1 MEGDVF
7 ADLRRHVDRA
17 HYRYLYPDIARTT
30 LDPVEHWHHHG
41 WAERRQPNTWFDT
54 GFYLDEY
61 RDIADA
67 RIDPLLHYI
76 RHGRAEGRLARA
88 PHATRLAAL
97 AAARPAA
104 SRPVGYDAPADAPI
118 LDSAELTAH
127 LLPAM
132 ARAQGIIGLLVAV
145 SHDRYID
152 VTGGIQLVIADEQR
166 ACADAGT
173 THLHL
178 APAVAR
184 LRLADDIAP
193 PPLLQ
198 ATLDGVFLGLVAGEA
213 AVAALRETAGLLPD
227 RPRRLVVHSVLGH
240 RTSILLALAD
250 ACAPDPVFWLHDHTS
265 LCEGFNLLRNDLD
278 ACFAPPQDSMACRI
292 CVHGPSRPAHRDA
305 IRTLF
310 DTVRFHILAPSRVTL
325 DLWLARAD
333 LPFTSARVCEPATLV
348 PAAPHHEPETD
359 PAAPLRVAFLG
370 YPLAHKG
377 WPLFLDLVA
386 ALNLAD
392 PNNPTCALFQ
402 LALAD
407 AIRPMDDVT
416 AIPVRVGAT
425 TRDAA
430 VEALLAHRI
439 EAVIVPSPWPETF
452 SFVAHEALAAGAA
465 ALALTASGNV
475 AATISRHQAGR
486 VFETPQALID
496 HLVSGRARTEI
507 RARKRPAPL
516 RLIPGSGS
524 LPLLTELLAA
534 PAA

>member
-7 ADLRRHVDRA
+7 ADLSRHVDRA

-41 WAERRQPNTWFDT
+41 WAERRRPNTWFDT

-76 RHGRAEGRLARA
+76 RHGRAEGRLARP
-88 PHATRLAAL
+88 PHATRLASL

-104 SRPVGYDAPADAPI
+104 ARPTGYDAPADAPI
-118 LDSAELTAH
+118 LDSAELTAR

-132 ARAQGIIGLLVAV
+132 ARAHAAIGLLVAV
-145 SHDRYID
+145 SHDRYTD

-166 ACADAGT
+166 ACAAAGT

-184 LRLADDIAP
+184 MRLADDIEP

-213 AVAALRETAGLLPD
+213 AIAALRETAQVLPD
-227 RPRRLVVHSVLGH
+227 RRRRLAVHSVLGH
-240 RTSILLALAD
+240 RTPILLALAD

-278 ACFAPPQDSMACRI
+278 ACGAPPQDSMACRI
-292 CVHGPSRPAHRDA
+292 CVHGASRPAHRAA
-305 IRTLF
+305 IRALF
-310 DTVRFHILAPSRVTL
+310 EQVPFHILAPSRVTL
-325 DLWLARAD
+325 DLWLARSG
-333 LPFTSARVCEPATLV
+333 LPFASARVCEPATLTA
-348 PAAPHHEPETD
+348 AAPRDAPETD
-359 PAAPLRVAFLG
+359 PASPLRVAFLG
-370 YPLAHKG
+370 YPLGHKG

-392 PNNPTCALFQ
+392 PNDPPCALFQ
-402 LALAD
+402 LAVAD

-416 AIPVRVGAT
+416 AVPVRVGPA

-430 VEALLAHRI
+430 VAALLAHRI

-452 SFVAHEALAAGAA
+452 SFVAQEALAAGAA
-465 ALALTASGNV
+465 VLALAASGNV
-475 AATISRHQAGR
+475 AATIRRYRAGR
-486 VFETPQALID
+486 VFDTAEALID
-496 HLVSGRARTEI
+496 HLVSGRARAEI
-507 RARKRPAPL
+507 RAGERPAPL

-534 PAA
+534 EAA